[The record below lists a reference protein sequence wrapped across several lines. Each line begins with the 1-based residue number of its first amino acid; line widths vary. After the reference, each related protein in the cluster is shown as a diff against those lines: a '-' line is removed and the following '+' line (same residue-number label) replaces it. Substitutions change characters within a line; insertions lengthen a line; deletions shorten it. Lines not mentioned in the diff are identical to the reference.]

1 MSTDICELPPHDG
14 MAWMLSSV
22 VSVGIIASYIPQI
35 VRIVSARSSVG
46 LSPWF
51 LFLGTL
57 SSWATMLNVL
67 VLQWPVLSCTF
78 RHWSLLAMEYWMGVI
93 QTGVQQLMFTILF
106 ACFLRYYPLDMQA
119 RRRRRSRKQRKLS
132 RAPVQEAD
140 LSLLRPPP
148 TQQDSSDS
156 DSDVESFHHHIHK
169 SYGTVAESANP
180 TQGNLASHAHSHDA
194 YHNIPAHMRDIL
206 ERHLLPS
213 EEAIHGRVGAMHE
226 YAVAR
231 RLAWTAAC
239 LILAALGTS
248 VVLLTGHAP
257 RVRTWANVLGV
268 AASVLTMC
276 QYVPQI
282 VHTARA
288 RLVRSMSIT
297 MMCIQVPG
305 AALFVYALAQQV
317 GVDWSSLMPFL
328 VAATLQGILLILC
341 IVFKIQQRR
350 AGIDDYGQHIGAAA
364 LSA

>member
-1 MSTDICELPPHDG
+1 
-14 MAWMLSSV
+14 MLSSV
-22 VSVGIIASYIPQI
+22 VSVGIIVSYIPQLM
-35 VRIVSARSSVG
+35 RIVSARSSVG

-78 RHWSLLAMEYWMGVI
+78 RYLSLLSMEHWMGVI

-106 ACFLRYYPLDMQA
+106 MCFLRYYPLELHA

-140 LSLLRPPP
+140 LSLLHPPP

-169 SYGTVAESANP
+169 SYGAVAEPANP
-180 TQGNLASHAHSHDA
+180 VQEDLASHAHSHNA

-213 EEAIHGRVGAMHE
+213 EEAIHGKVGAVHE
-226 YAVAR
+226 FSVAR
-231 RLAWTAAC
+231 RLAWAAAW
-239 LILAALGTS
+239 LIAVALGTS
-248 VVLLTGHAP
+248 AVLLIGRAP
-257 RVRTWANVLGV
+257 FVYVRAWANVLGV
-268 AASVLTMC
+268 TASALTMC

-297 MMCIQVPG
+297 MMCFQVPG
-305 AALFVYALAQQV
+305 AALFIYTLAQQV
-317 GVDWSSLMPFL
+317 GVDWSSLMPFV
-328 VAATLQGILLILC
+328 VAAMLQGILLILC
-341 IVFKIQQRR
+341 IVFKIRQHR
-350 AGIDDYGQHIGAAA
+350 AGIDDYGQHMGAAA
-364 LSA
+364 LGA